1 MNRLTRVVAGAVVLL
16 SSGLPP
22 SGEEAV
28 RASAN
33 DNRRP
38 AGAMRGDTLVLRL
51 VVQTAEWYPEAEN
64 GPHVTIQAFAEEGQL
79 PSIPAPLIRAETGTP
94 IRATIRNGLPDSTIH
109 LIGLGIQPIALP
121 DTLHV
126 PPGTTTEVT
135 FRAGSPGTY
144 LYRAVIGNDPDGR
157 PSERET
163 AVGAFVVDPVGGSS
177 PDRVF
182 VVNVVALESGTSF
195 RQAIGFNGKSW
206 PYTERVP
213 LTVGDTV
220 HWRIVNGTTRVH
232 PMHLHGFYFRL
243 DAAGDGRSSR
253 SVPSEERR
261 LGVTELMQP
270 WGTRT
275 LTWSPDRPGNWL
287 FHCHLM
293 FHVTPEARLDF
304 DEDHRIDVHSA
315 DPAQHMAGLVIGIPV
330 SPRPGESYART
341 GEPRR
346 LDLFF
351 HQGGPRGSIPVT
363 YSFVLQRGAKPPAPD
378 SVVVPGTPIVVTR
391 GTATDIVVHN
401 RAREHTAVH
410 WHGLELESWSDGVA
424 GWSGGGAAMAPPIVP
439 GDSFVA
445 RLTLPRAGTFIYHTH
460 LNDIEQVT
468 GGAAGA
474 LIVLEPG
481 ETFDS
486 SRDHVYLSTWHG
498 PRPKVRGALPG
509 LLINGDSSASAAK
522 ELAAGVPH
530 RVRLI
535 NIGAAGVVRFSIS
548 RDTTLVQWRR
558 RAKDGADL
566 PEALRQVQ
574 PAAQV
579 VAVGE
584 TYDFEFL
591 PPGPGTYQLRAV
603 SVVPPGFTSPARPWS
618 QQLIVPAAPGP
629 GPVPPQAEFW
639 ARLGSLCGKAFAG
652 RVVDAPA
659 GDTSFANRSLIIH
672 VRSCGA
678 DTIRIPFHVGSDRS
692 RTWVITRGA
701 GRLRLKHDHRH
712 ADGAPDSVTQY
723 GGDARL
729 PGAAG
734 VMEFPADAFTA
745 ALIPPARANVWTI
758 EVDPRAGRFV
768 YALRREGTDRRFRIE
783 FDLGRE
789 VAIPPPPWG
798 S

>member
-1 MNRLTRVVAGAVVLL
+1 MNRLTRMVAGAVVLL
-16 SSGLPP
+16 ANGPP

-51 VVQTAEWYPEAEN
+51 VVRTAEWYPEAEN
-64 GPHVTIQAFAEEGQL
+64 GPHITIQAFAEEGQL
-79 PSIPAPLIRAETGTP
+79 PSIPAPLIRAESGTT
-94 IRATIRNGLPDSTIH
+94 IRATIRNALTDSTIH
-109 LIGLGIQPIALP
+109 LIGLGTQPIAP
-121 DTLHV
+121 SDTLHV
-126 PPGTTTEVT
+126 APGTEAEVT
-135 FRAGSPGTY
+135 FRAGTPGTY
-144 LYRAVIGNDPDGR
+144 IYRAVIGNDPDGR

-163 AVGAFVVDPVGGSS
+163 AVGAFVVDPVGGSP
-177 PDRVF
+177 PDRIF
-182 VVNVVALESGTSF
+182 VVNVIALESGPRI

-206 PYTERVP
+206 PFTERVP

-220 HWRIVNGTTRVH
+220 RWRIVNGTTRGH
-232 PMHLHGFYFRL
+232 PVHLHGFYFRL
-243 DAAGDGRSSR
+243 DAAGDGRASR
-253 SVPSEERR
+253 TIPPAERW
-261 LGVTELMQP
+261 LGVTEQVQP

-287 FHCHLM
+287 FHCHLT
-293 FHVTPEARLDF
+293 FHVTPEARLDH
-304 DEDHRIDVHSA
+304 EEGHGGDVHSA
-315 DPAQHMAGLVIGIPV
+315 DPVKHMAGLVIGIPV
-330 SPRPGESYART
+330 RPRPGESYART

-351 HQGGPRGSIPVT
+351 QQGGRRGSIPVT
-363 YSFVLQRGAKPPAPD
+363 YSFVLQRGSVPPAPD
-378 SVVVPGTPIVVTR
+378 SVEVPGSPIVVTR

-424 GWSGGGAAMAPPIVP
+424 GWSGGDAAMAPPIVP

-468 GGAAGA
+468 GGAAGP

-481 ETFDS
+481 ERFDP
-486 SRDHVYLSTWHG
+486 SRDHVYLSTWEG
-498 PRPKVRGALPG
+498 RPPVRGALPN
-509 LLINGDSSASAAK
+509 LLINGDSSVSPTR
-522 ELAAGVPH
+522 ELAAGVLH
-530 RVRLI
+530 RFRFI
-535 NIGAAGVVRFSIS
+535 NIGAAGIVRFSLS
-548 RDTTLVQWRR
+548 RDTALAEWRR

-566 PEALRQVQ
+566 PEALRQMQ

-591 PPGPGTYQLRAV
+591 PPAPGTYRLRAV
-603 SVVPPGFTSPARPWS
+603 SVVPPGLTSPARPWS
-618 QQLIVPAAPGP
+618 QQLIVRDAPGQ
-629 GPVPPQAEFW
+629 VPPQADFW
-639 ARLGSLCGKAFAG
+639 ARLTALCGKAFAG

-659 GDTSFANRSLIIH
+659 GDTSFANRALVMH

-678 DTIRIPFHVGSDRS
+678 DTIRIPFHVDEDRS
-692 RTWVITRGA
+692 RTWVITRA
-701 GRLRLKHDHRH
+701 GGGLRLKHDHRH

-729 PGAAG
+729 PGSAG
-734 VMEFPADAFTA
+734 MMEFPADAFTA
-745 ALIPPARANVWTI
+745 GLIPPARTNVWTI
-758 EVDPRAGRFV
+758 EVDPRAERFV
-768 YALRREGTDRRFRIE
+768 YALRREGTNRRFRIE

>member
-1 MNRLTRVVAGAVVLL
+1 MTRYTQVLAGAVMLL
-16 SSGLPP
+16 SGGLPP
-22 SGEEAV
+22 SGEEPV

-38 AGAMRGDTLVLRL
+38 AGAIHGDTLILRL
-51 VVQTAEWYPEAEN
+51 VVQAAEWYPEAED
-64 GPHVTIQAFAEEGQL
+64 GPHITIQAFAEEGQA
-79 PSIPAPLIRAETGTP
+79 PRIPAPLIRAETGRP
-94 IRATIRNGLPDSTIH
+94 IHATIRNALTDSTIH
-109 LIGLGIQPIALP
+109 LIGLSTQPIATA

-126 PPGTTTEVT
+126 QPGETAEVV
-135 FRAGSPGTY
+135 FRAGAPGTY

-163 AVGAFVVDPVGGSS
+163 AVGAFVVDPVGGS
-177 PDRVF
+177 PPNRIF
-182 VVNVVALESGTSF
+182 VVNVIALESGPRL

-220 HWRIVNGTTRVH
+220 HWRIVNGTTRPH

-253 SVPSEERR
+253 TIPQAERR
-261 LGVTELMQP
+261 LGVTELVLP

-293 FHVTPEARLDF
+293 FHVTPEARLDY
-304 DEDHRIDVHSA
+304 EEGHAGDVHSA
-315 DPAQHMAGLVIGIPV
+315 DPIKHMAGLVIGIPV
-330 SPRPGESYART
+330 RPRPGESYERA
-341 GEPRR
+341 GERRR

-351 HQGGPRGSIPVT
+351 QQGGRRGSIPVT
-363 YSFVLQRGAKPPAPD
+363 YSFILQRGPAPPAPD
-378 SVVVPGTPIVVTR
+378 SVEVPGSPIVVTR

-424 GWSGGGAAMAPPIVP
+424 GWSGGGAAMAPAIVP

-460 LNDIEQVT
+460 LNDIEQVS

-481 ETFDS
+481 ERWDP
-486 SRDHVYLSTWHG
+486 SRDHVYLSTWEG
-498 PRPKVRGALPG
+498 RPAVRLAPPR
-509 LLINGDSSASAAK
+509 LLINGDSSISATK
-522 ELAAGVPH
+522 ELVAGVPH
-530 RVRLI
+530 RFRFI
-535 NIGAAGVVRFSIS
+535 NIGAAGNVRFSLS
-548 RDTTLVQWRR
+548 RDTALAEWRR
-558 RAKDGADL
+558 RAKDGAVL
-566 PEALRQVQ
+566 PEALRRTQ
-574 PAAQV
+574 PAIQV
-579 VAVGE
+579 LGVGE
-584 TYDFEFL
+584 TYDFDFL
-591 PPGPGTYQLRAV
+591 PPGPGTYRLAAAFVLPTGAPLPVRA
-603 SVVPPGFTSPARPWS
+603 WS
-618 QQLIVPAAPGP
+618 QQLIVRPDPAQEPAP
-629 GPVPPQAEFW
+629 AEFW
-639 ARLGSLCGKAFAG
+639 ARLTSLCGKAFAG
-652 RVVDAPA
+652 RVVDAPP
-659 GDTSFANRSLIIH
+659 GDTSFANRTLVMH

-678 DTIRIPFHVGSDRS
+678 DTIRIPFHVGEDRS
-692 RTWVITRGA
+692 RTWVITRGD
-701 GRLRLKHDHRH
+701 GGLRLKHDHRH

-734 VMEFPADAFTA
+734 AMEFPADSFTA
-745 ALIPPARANVWTI
+745 TLIPPARTNVWTI
-758 EVDPRAGRFV
+758 EVDPQGGRFV
-768 YALRREGTDRRFRIE
+768 YALRREGTDRRFRVE

>member
-16 SSGLPP
+16 ANGLPP
-22 SGEEAV
+22 SGEEPV

-33 DNRRP
+33 DNRRA

-51 VVQTAEWYPEAEN
+51 VVRTAEWYPEAEN
-64 GPHVTIQAFAEEGQL
+64 GPHITIQAFAEEGQL

-94 IRATIRNGLPDSTIH
+94 IRATIRNALGDSTIH
-109 LIGLGIQPIALP
+109 LIGLGTQPIASS
-121 DTLHV
+121 DTPHV
-126 PPGTTTEVT
+126 APGTAAEVT
-135 FRAGSPGTY
+135 FRAGAPGTY

-163 AVGAFVVDPVGGSS
+163 AVGAFVVDPVGGSP
-177 PDRVF
+177 PDRIF
-182 VVNVVALESGTSF
+182 VVNVIALENGPRF
-195 RQAIGFNGKSW
+195 HQAIGFNGKSW

-220 HWRIVNGTTRVH
+220 HWRIVNGTTRGH

-253 SVPSEERR
+253 AIPQAERR
-261 LGVTELMQP
+261 LGVTEQMQP

-287 FHCHLM
+287 FHCHVM
-293 FHVTPEARLDF
+293 FHVTPEARLGH
-304 DEDHRIDVHSA
+304 DEHGEDVHSA
-315 DPAQHMAGLVIGIPV
+315 DPVKHMAGLVIGIQV
-330 SPRPGESYART
+330 RPRPGESYLRT

-346 LDLFF
+346 LNLFF
-351 HQGGPRGSIPVT
+351 QQGGRRGSIPVT
-363 YSFVLQRGAKPPAPD
+363 YSFVLQRGPLPPAPD
-378 SVVVPGTPIVVTR
+378 SVEVPGSPIVVTR

-424 GWSGGGAAMAPPIVP
+424 GWSGGGADMAPPIVP

-460 LNDIEQVT
+460 LNDIAQVT

-481 ETFDS
+481 ERFDP
-486 SRDHVYLSTWHG
+486 SRDHVYLSTWQG
-498 PRPKVRGALPG
+498 RPAVRLAPPE
-509 LLINGDSSASAAK
+509 LLINGDSTGSAPK

-530 RVRLI
+530 RFRFI
-535 NIGAAGVVRFSIS
+535 NIGAGGIVRFSLA
-548 RDTTLVQWRR
+548 RDTARVEWRR

-566 PEALRQVQ
+566 PDVLRRLQ
-574 PAAQV
+574 PAAV
-579 VAVGE
+579 VLGVGE
-584 TYDFEFL
+584 TYDFEFV
-591 PPGPGTYQLRAV
+591 PPGPGAYRLTAV
-603 SVVPPGFTSPARPWS
+603 SLLPSGAPRPGQPWS
-618 QQLIVPAAPGP
+618 QQLVVPAAPAQ
-629 GPVPPQAEFW
+629 VPPQAEFW
-639 ARLGSLCGKAFAG
+639 SRLTALCGRAFEG
-652 RVVDAPA
+652 RVVEAPA
-659 GDTSFANRSLIIH
+659 GDTSFANKTLVMH

-678 DTIRIPFHVGSDRS
+678 DSIRIPFHVGDDRS
-692 RTWVITRGA
+692 RTWVITRG
-701 GRLRLKHDHRH
+701 GGGLRLKHDHRH

-734 VMEFPADAFTA
+734 MMEFPADSFTA
-745 ALIPPARANVWTI
+745 VLIPPARTNVWTI
-758 EVDPRAGRFV
+758 EVDPGAGRFV
-768 YALRREGTDRRFRIE
+768 YALRREGTNRRFRVE
-783 FDLGRE
+783 FDLRRA
-789 VAIPPPPWG
+789 VPIPPPPWG

>member
-1 MNRLTRVVAGAVVLL
+1 MPNMVQGCNRRETGGPDVDGMALRPQRGVMKRLTILAGAVVLL
-16 SSGLPP
+16 ASGLPP

-33 DNRRP
+33 DNRRA
-38 AGAMRGDTLVLRL
+38 AGTMRGDTLILSL
-51 VVQTAEWYPEAEN
+51 VVQTAEWYPEAED
-64 GPHVTIQAFAEEGQL
+64 GPHITIQAFAEEGQP
-79 PSIPAPLIRAETGTP
+79 PSIPAPLIRAATGTP
-94 IRATIRNGLPDSTIH
+94 IRATIRNALPDSTIH
-109 LIGLGIQPIALP
+109 LIGLGTQPTALP

-126 PPGTTTEVT
+126 PPGATTEAA
-135 FRAGSPGTY
+135 FLAGAPGTY
-144 LYRAVIGNDPDGR
+144 VYRAVIGNDPDGR

-163 AVGAFVVDPVGGSS
+163 AVGAFVVDPVGGSP
-177 PDRVF
+177 PDRIF
-182 VVNVVALESGTSF
+182 VVNVVAQEDGP
-195 RQAIGFNGKSW
+195 RVRVAIGFNGKSW
-206 PYTERVP
+206 PHTERVP
-213 LTVGDTV
+213 LTVGDTAR
-220 HWRIVNGTTRVH
+220 WRIVNGTARTH

-243 DAAGDGRSSR
+243 DAAGDGRSSQTI
-253 SVPSEERR
+253 PPGERR
-261 LGVTELMQP
+261 LGVTELMP
-270 WGTRT
+270 AWATRT

-330 SPRPGESYART
+330 RPRPGESYART

-363 YSFVLQRGAKPPAPD
+363 YSFVLQRGPKPPPAD
-378 SVVVPGTPIVVTR
+378 SVEVPGSPIVVTR

-424 GWSGGGAAMAPPIVP
+424 GWSGGGAAMAPPIIP

-460 LNDIEQVT
+460 LNDVEQVT

-481 ETFDS
+481 ERFDR

-498 PRPKVRGALPG
+498 PRKVRLSLPG
-509 LLINGDSSASAAK
+509 LLINGDSSSSAPK

-530 RVRLI
+530 RFRLI
-535 NIGAAGVVRFSIS
+535 NIGAAGVMRFSLS
-548 RDTTLVQWRR
+548 RDTSLAEWRW

-566 PEALRQVQ
+566 PAALRRLQ

-584 TYDFEFL
+584 TYDFEL
-591 PPGPGTYQLRAV
+591 LAPAAGTYQLRAV
-603 SVVPPGFTSPARPWS
+603 PILPPGLAGSVRPWT
-618 QQLIVPAAPGP
+618 QQLIV
-629 GPVPPQAEFW
+629 
-639 ARLGSLCGKAFAG
+639 R
-652 RVVDAPA
+652 
-659 GDTSFANRSLIIH
+659 
-672 VRSCGA
+672 
-678 DTIRIPFHVGSDRS
+678 
-692 RTWVITRGA
+692 
-701 GRLRLKHDHRH
+701 
-712 ADGAPDSVTQY
+712 
-723 GGDARL
+723 
-729 PGAAG
+729 
-734 VMEFPADAFTA
+734 
-745 ALIPPARANVWTI
+745 
-758 EVDPRAGRFV
+758 
-768 YALRREGTDRRFRIE
+768 
-783 FDLGRE
+783 
-789 VAIPPPPWG
+789 
-798 S
+798 